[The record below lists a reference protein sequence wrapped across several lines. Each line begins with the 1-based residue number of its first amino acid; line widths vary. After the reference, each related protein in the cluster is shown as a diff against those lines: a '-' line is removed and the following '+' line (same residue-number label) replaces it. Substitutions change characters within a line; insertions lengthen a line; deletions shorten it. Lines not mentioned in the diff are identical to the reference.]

1 MPRRTWAAG
10 AMALGLIALAGCAD
24 NPMVLQGR
32 VAQYQQ
38 QQSALQKQNELYQS
52 RIDTLDRDNQHKE
65 ALLAQSQQQTKLLED
80 RLAAVTEQLRGTST
94 QLAQAQGDKQEIDS
108 KAKALT
114 ASLRRQAG
122 VSITP
127 NNSILQTLPA
137 IRYPDVHVRRDG
149 DVIRIELPGNQ
160 LFDPGSARVRPAAMN
175 MIADVAVEIRRTYP
189 DQLLG
194 IEGHTDGDAVTGGQY
209 RTNHE
214 LSAARALA
222 VYDVLV
228 NSQRYRPEQL
238 FVVGHGPN
246 HPVVSNGTPE
256 GKQRNRRV
264 ELVIYPERLG
274 Q

>member
-1 MPRRTWAAG
+1 LTRDNQRTET
-10 AMALGLIALAGCAD
+10 LLA
-24 NPMVLQGR
+24 Q
-32 VAQYQQ
+32 QQ
-38 QQSALQKQNELYQS
+38 QQS
-52 RIDTLDRDNQHKE
+52 
-65 ALLAQSQQQTKLLED
+65 KLLED
-80 RLAAVTEQLRGTST
+80 RLAAVTEQLDST
-94 QLAQAQGDKQEIDS
+94 RKLLARVQNDKQEVDG
-108 KAKALT
+108 KAQALT

-127 NNSILQTLPA
+127 NNSFLQTLPA

-160 LFDPGSARVRPAAMN
+160 LFDPGSARLRAAATN
-175 MIADVAVEIRRTYP
+175 MIADVAAEIRRTYP

-194 IEGHTDGDAVTGGQY
+194 IEGHTDSDPMTGGQY

-222 VYDVLV
+222 VYDLLV
-228 NSQRYRPEQL
+228 SSQRYRPEQL
-238 FVVGHGPN
+238 FVVGHGGN

-264 ELVIYPERLG
+264 ELVIYPDRLG

>member
-1 MPRRTWAAG
+1 MPRTPWAAG

-38 QQSALQKQNELYQS
+38 QQSALQKQNELYQA

-65 ALLAQSQQQTKLLED
+65 ALLAQQQQQTKLLED
-80 RLAAVTEQLRGTST
+80 RLAAVSEQLRGTT
-94 QLAQAQGDKQEIDS
+94 DRLAQVQTDKREVDGKAQ
-108 KAKALT
+108 ALT

-127 NNSILQTLPA
+127 NNSFLQTLPV

-175 MIADVAVEIRRTYP
+175 MIADVAIEIRRTYP
-189 DQLLG
+189 DQQLG
-194 IEGHTDGDAVTGGQY
+194 IEGHTDSDPVTGGQY

-228 NSQRYRPEQL
+228 SSQRYRPEQL
-238 FVVGHGPN
+238 MVVGHGGN
-246 HPVVSNGTPE
+246 HPVVSNGTLE

-264 ELVIYPERLG
+264 ELVIYPDRLG

>member
-1 MPRRTWAAG
+1 
-10 AMALGLIALAGCAD
+10 
-24 NPMVLQGR
+24 MVLQGR

-38 QQSALQKQNELYQS
+38 QQSALQAQNKDYQS
-52 RIDTLDRDNQHKE
+52 RLDKLAQDNQRMTDN
-65 ALLAQSQQQTKLLED
+65 LARQQQQTKLLED
-80 RLAAVTEQLRGTST
+80 RLAAVTEQLRSTSA
-94 QLAQAQGDKQEIDS
+94 QLAQVQGDKQEIDS

-114 ASLRRQAG
+114 ASMRRQVG

-127 NNSILQTLPA
+127 NNSFLQTLPA

-149 DVIRIELPGNQ
+149 DVIRVELPGSQ
-160 LFDPGSARVRPAAMN
+160 LFDPGGARVRPAAMN
-175 MIADVAVEIRRTYP
+175 MIADVAIEIRRTYP

-194 IEGHTDGDAVTGGQY
+194 IEGHTDSDAVTGGQY

-228 NSQRYRPEQL
+228 SSQRYKPEQL
-238 FVVGHGPN
+238 FVVGHGGN
-246 HPVVSNGTPE
+246 HPVVSNGTLD

-264 ELVIYPERLG
+264 ELVIYPDRLG

>member
-1 MPRRTWAAG
+1 
-10 AMALGLIALAGCAD
+10 MALGLIALAGCAE
-24 NPMVLQGR
+24 NSTVLKGR

-38 QQSALQKQNELYQS
+38 QQSALQKQNELYQA
-52 RIDTLDRDNQHKE
+52 RIDALDRDNQHKE
-65 ALLAQSQQQTKLLED
+65 ALLAQSQQQAKLLED
-80 RLAAVTEQLRGTST
+80 RLAAVTEQLRST
-94 QLAQAQGDKQEIDS
+94 TAQLAQVQGEKQEVDTKS
-108 KAKALT
+108 KALT

-127 NNSILQTLPA
+127 NNSFLQTLPA
-137 IRYPDVHVRRDG
+137 IRYPEVRVRADG
-149 DVIRIELPGNQ
+149 DVIRVVLPADQ
-160 LFDPGSARVRPAAMN
+160 LFEPGSARVRAAATN
-175 MIADVAVEIRRTYP
+175 MLADVAVEIRRTYP

-194 IEGHTDGDAVTGGQY
+194 IEGHTDSDPVTGGQY

-228 NSQRYRPEQL
+228 SSRHYRPEQL

-246 HPVVSNGTPE
+246 HPVVSNGTLE

-264 ELVIYPERLG
+264 ELVIYPNRLG

>member
-1 MPRRTWAAG
+1 MPRQTWTAG

-38 QQSALQKQNELYQS
+38 QQSALQAQNKEYQA
-52 RIDTLDRDNQHKE
+52 RLDKLAQDNQHTE
-65 ALLAQSQQQTKLLED
+65 TLLAQQQQQTKVLED
-80 RLAAVTEQLRGTST
+80 LLAVAKEQLRSTSA
-94 QLAQAQGDKQEIDS
+94 QLAQVQGDKQEVDS

-114 ASLRRQAG
+114 ASLRRQSG

-127 NNSILQTLPA
+127 NNSFLQTLPV
-137 IRYPDVHVRRDG
+137 IRYPDVHIRRDG
-149 DVIRIELPGNQ
+149 DVIRVELPGNQ
-160 LFDPGSARVRPAAMN
+160 LFEPGGARVRPAALN
-175 MIADVAVEIRRTYP
+175 MIADVAIEIRRTYP

-194 IEGHTDGDAVTGGQY
+194 IEGHTDSDPLTGGQY

-228 NSQRYRPEQL
+228 NSQRYKPEQL

-246 HPVVSNGTPE
+246 HPVVSNGTLD

-264 ELVIYPERLG
+264 ELVIYPDRLG